1 MRTFWKDERGISA
14 IEFGL
19 IAPLLVLFTVGI
31 IDFGR
36 IGFANSTIKHV
47 AVQGARYAGV
57 RGSEKPFPATETEVI
72 DYVKNRA
79 TAMVPDELSV
89 SVVWDPNN
97 SRGSTV
103 TVQVDYQ
110 YEPLALGFLPFGPI
124 QLRGISTQTIS

>member
-1 MRTFWKDERGISA
+1 MMTSPRRRS
-14 IEFGL
+14 
-19 IAPLLVLFTVGI
+19 PFT
-31 IDFGR
+31 
-36 IGFANSTIKHV
+36 SW
-47 AVQGARYAGV
+47 
-57 RGSEKPFPATETEVI
+57 KPFPATETEVI
-72 DYVKNRA
+72 DYVTNRA